1 MKDKPVSLYFTIL
14 QIIHEKKMSVNE
26 IYKKTSL
33 DHKEIFKKSGLS
45 YKKNFTD
52 SLKELEK
59 DKIIKREKDP
69 KKHKQREYLSLTNLG
84 VELLEIKKRLDD
96 YIVTSKKLYEHEK
109 KLAEID
115 KIKDKSLIK
124 NKLRLMGW
132 NEEELLWFKDTYEG
146 ISYITYLADLE
157 IYESFIQRYFLLLSK
172 FKLGEI
178 SKMIM
183 NSLLIKVTNFKIE
196 NIYDALEDSS
206 ESRIESYK
214 VIIDQQLGSIS
225 GCHYIFPNL
234 FNDEVKNHIIAR
246 LCLLN
251 PPKNLISKKLEF
263 YKDSIEFFKTYSS
276 EQPKEENKLIHP
288 KSKCL
293 IDSYNEYLHLKTN

>member
-1 MKDKPVSLYFTIL
+1 
-14 QIIHEKKMSVNE
+14 MSVNE

-33 DHKEIFKKSGLS
+33 EHKEIFKKTGLS

-52 SLKELEK
+52 TLKELEK

-69 KKHKQREYLSLTNLG
+69 KKHKQREYLSLTDLG
-84 VELLEIKKRLDD
+84 FELLEIKKGLDD
-96 YIVTSKKLYEHEK
+96 YIVTSKKLYEREK
-109 KLAEID
+109 KLEDIN
-115 KIKDKSLIK
+115 KIKDKSLMK

-132 NEEELLWFKDTYEG
+132 NEEDIRWFKDTYEG
-146 ISYITYLADLE
+146 ISYINYLADLE
-157 IYESFIQRYFLLLSK
+157 IYGSFIHRYFLLLSKFNK

-183 NSLLIKVTNFKIE
+183 NSLLIEVTNFKME
-196 NIYDALEDSS
+196 KIYDALEDSS
-206 ESRIESYK
+206 ETRIDSYK

-225 GCHYIFPNL
+225 GYHYFFPNF
-234 FNDEVKNHIIAR
+234 FNDEIKNHIIAR

-276 EQPKEENKLIHP
+276 EQLKEEDKLVHL

-293 IDSYNEYLHLKTN
+293 IDSYKEYLHLKTN